1 MAELKGAYLISGS
14 DRPKVA
20 LALARLRGHFDDA
33 AVERLSAQEATGD
46 DVVAACNALGLFG
59 GGHRLVI
66 VEGVDGRRN
75 DEGKLVGAWKAAEV
89 DAVVSYLADPAPE
102 TVLALVAEELKATSP
117 LAKACGKVGDV
128 LVYDVSK
135 KALVGWV
142 QKQFGGLNVRV
153 DAEACRAL
161 VELVG
166 DDVDELA
173 MEIDKLATWAGEEPV
188 TDRDVLALAA
198 GRAETS
204 IFALTDAWGR
214 RDVGGALAAAEG
226 LLERS
231 GSRRDELPRVVAL
244 LASHVARVRA
254 CQAWAAEGVTP
265 REAATKMKRSP
276 YYVEKLFGQ
285 AANFGVEELRDAA
298 VRLAA
303 LDLALKGG
311 SRLAGDL
318 ELALALVDLARGKQP
333 VAVGEAA

>member
-1 MAELKGAYLISGS
+1 VADLERVYLISGS

-20 LALARLRGHFDDA
+20 LAVSRLRGHFDDA
-33 AVERLSAQEATGD
+33 SVERLSAQEATGA

-59 GGHRLVI
+59 GGRRLVI
-66 VEGVDGRRN
+66 VEGIDGRRN

-89 DAVVSYLADPAPE
+89 EAVVSYLADPAPD
-102 TVLALVAEELKATSP
+102 TVLALVAEELKATSA
-117 LAKACGKVGDV
+117 LAKACAKVGDV
-128 LVYDVSK
+128 LIYDVSK
-135 KALVGWV
+135 RALVGWV
-142 QKQFGGLNVRV
+142 QKQFAGLKVSV

-161 VELVG
+161 VEVVG

-188 TDRDVLALAA
+188 TERDVLALAA

-214 RDVGGALAAAEG
+214 RDVGAALAAAEG
-226 LLERS
+226 LLERT
-231 GSRRDELPRVVAL
+231 GSRRDELPRVVGL

-254 CQAWAAEGVTP
+254 CQAWAAEGLSP
-265 REAATKMKRSP
+265 REGATKMKRSP

-298 VRLAA
+298 VRLAE

-333 VAVGEAA
+333 VVTGEAA

>member
-1 MAELKGAYLISGS
+1 VTDLKPVYLITGS

-20 LALARLRGHFDDA
+20 LAVSRLRGHFEEA
-33 AVERLSAQEATGD
+33 SVERMSAQEATGD
-46 DVVAACNALGLFG
+46 EVVAACNALGLFG
-59 GGHRLVI
+59 GGSRLVI

-75 DEGKLVGAWKAAEV
+75 DEGKLVHAWKAADV
-89 DAVVSYLADPAPE
+89 DAVVTYLADPAPT
-102 TVLALVAEELKATSP
+102 TVLALVAEEVKASSP
-117 LAKACGKVGDV
+117 LGKACGKAGDV
-128 LVYDVSK
+128 LSYEVAK
-135 KALVGWV
+135 RGLTTWV
-142 QKQFGGLNVRV
+142 QKQFAAADVRV

-173 MEIDKLATWAGEEPV
+173 MEIDKLVTWANGDAV
-188 TDRDVLALAA
+188 TERDVQALAA

-214 RDVGGALAAAEG
+214 RDAGAAVAAAEG

-231 GSRRDELPRVVAL
+231 GSRRDELPRVVGL

-254 CQAWAAEGVTP
+254 CQAWAAEGLTP
-265 REAATKMKRSP
+265 REGASRMKRSP
-276 YYVEKLFGQ
+276 YYVEKLFAQ
-285 AANFGVEELRDAA
+285 AANFGVEELRQA
-298 VRLAA
+298 VVQLAA

-318 ELALALVDLARGKQP
+318 ELERTILTLTRGEQP
-333 VAVGEAA
+333 VGAAETA